1 MAKTK
6 KDIPFVPKPVEPLIE
21 DIKKAWEE
29 TSKWA
34 LPVTF
39 FLIGMIV
46 FWEVA
51 KKRWLKRWLE

>member
-1 MAKTK
+1 MKR
-6 KDIPFVPKPVEPLIE
+6 DIPFVPKSIEPLIE

-34 LPVTF
+34 LPVAF
-39 FLIGMIV
+39 FLIGIIV

-51 KKRWLKRWLE
+51 KKRWRR